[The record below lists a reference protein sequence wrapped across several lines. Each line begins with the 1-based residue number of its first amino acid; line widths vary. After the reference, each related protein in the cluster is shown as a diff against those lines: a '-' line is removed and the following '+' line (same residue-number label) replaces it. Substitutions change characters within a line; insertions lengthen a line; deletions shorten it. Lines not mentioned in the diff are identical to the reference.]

1 MNKILIIIDLF
12 GDLILRLIKSIIATL
27 SIVHIR
33 LTIIRIVIFI
43 RLRLIGYLIIIS
55 HWLKSS

>member
-1 MNKILIIIDLF
+1 MS
-12 GDLILRLIKSIIATL
+12 IKSIIATF

-33 LTIIRIVIFI
+33 LIRIVIFI

-55 HWLKSS
+55 H

>member
-1 MNKILIIIDLF
+1 MS
-12 GDLILRLIKSIIATL
+12 IKSIIATF

-55 HWLKSS
+55 H